1 MPRKIGKLFYD
12 GALRASTVLAS
23 RKQASVWMKQQVDM
37 VHTKDRCYLYFEMPS
52 FGKKHSEKVA

>member
-1 MPRKIGKLFYD
+1 MPRKIGKLFYN

-23 RKQASVWMKQQVDM
+23 RKQASAWMKQQVDM

-52 FGKKHSEKVA
+52 FGKKHSEKVV